1 MADTTTNLFDIARSN
16 AEKTATA
23 MGSTML
29 TGESAFAQSAGR
41 RVPRDPERSRLM
53 DGDEFTI
60 PSAENDPSWLALPL
74 AKGGDPVT
82 RLLARVNRGGS
93 EIPIDI
99 FVGTLLKS
107 ATKPDGTVARS
118 ECKFKDGS
126 NLADLS
132 LACVSAGDV
141 WRLCFGK
148 RFKVSNAKEVTVR
161 SRTRDGQPTTRNTWT
176 YTFTEI

>member
-1 MADTTTNLFDIARSN
+1 METTNLFDVAKRN
-16 AEKTATA
+16 AEKQAA
-23 MGSTML
+23 ALGSTCL
-29 TGESAFAQSAGR
+29 TGNAAFEQSANR
-41 RVPRDPERSRLM
+41 RVPRDPERARLL
-53 DGDEFTI
+53 DGDEFSI
-60 PSAENDPSWLALPL
+60 PSSETDESWLALPL

-82 RLLARVNRGGS
+82 RLLARVNRDGT
-93 EIPIDI
+93 EVPIEI

-148 RFKVSNAKEVTVR
+148 RFRVSNAKEVTVR